1 MAQFKPMLAGE
12 ADVAKLAYPVY
23 ASPKLDG
30 IRFVVKDNKL
40 LTRSLKEVPNRHT
53 FNRYSGDALLEGLD
67 GEMILGLPVADDC
80 YRQTNSA
87 VMSRDGEPD
96 IDMYVFDLHDTDLN
110 YFDRYEL
117 LQKMLPD
124 VRKVAPRIQLL
135 EQKLI
140 KNAGDLL
147 EYEAALL
154 DAGHEG
160 VIVRGLGS
168 PYKFGRS
175 TAKEGY
181 LLKLKQFK
189 DGEAV
194 IVGFEELMHNANEAK
209 KNELGQTER
218 STHAE
223 NLVPGDTLGALIVR
237 DLESQVQFKI
247 GTGYTADMRK
257 MLWTRRNELGDQLV
271 KYKFFPVGVKDA
283 PRHPV
288 FVGLRSPLDM
298 G

>member
-30 IRFVVKDNKL
+30 IRFVVKDGRL
-40 LTRSLKEVPNRHT
+40 LTRSLKEVQNRFT
-53 FNRYSGDALLEGLD
+53 FGRYSDPLFEGLD
-67 GEMILGLPVADDC
+67 GEMILGNPTAEDC

-87 VMSRDGEPD
+87 VMSRDGEPE
-96 IDMYVFDLHDTDLN
+96 IDMYVFDLHDTDRA
-110 YFDRYEL
+110 YSDRYDL
-117 LQKMLPD
+117 LRHSIADLRSD
-124 VRKVAPRIQLL
+124 YPRIRLL

-140 KNAGDLL
+140 KNADDLL
-147 EYEAALL
+147 AYEAELL
-154 DAGHEG
+154 QQGHEG

-189 DGEAV
+189 DAEAI

-209 KNELGQTER
+209 TNELGHTER
-218 STHAE
+218 STDAAG
-223 NLVPGDTLGALIVR
+223 LVPMDTLGALIVR
-237 DLESQVQFKI
+237 DLNTNVQFKI
-247 GTGYTADMRK
+247 GTGFTAEQRK
-257 MLWTRRNELGDQLV
+257 TLWTRRNDIGDQLV
-271 KYKFFPVGVKDA
+271 KYKYFPIGIKEA

-288 FVGLRSPLDM
+288 YLGLRSPLDM
-298 G
+298 S

>member
-30 IRFVVKDNKL
+30 IRFVVKDGKL

-53 FNRYSGDALLEGLD
+53 FNRYSDPLFEGLD
-67 GEMILGLPVADDC
+67 GEMILGNPTADDC

-87 VMSRDGEPD
+87 VMSRDGEPE
-96 IDMYVFDLHDTDLN
+96 IDLYVFDLHDTDRT

-117 LQKMLPD
+117 LRHGIADLRTD
-124 VRKVAPRIQLL
+124 YPRIRLL
-135 EQKLI
+135 EQKHI
-140 KNAGDLL
+140 KCADDLL
-147 EYEAALL
+147 AYEAELL
-154 DAGHEG
+154 EQGHEG
-160 VIVRGLGS
+160 VIVRGMGS

-189 DGEAV
+189 DSEAI
-194 IVGFEELMHNANEAK
+194 IVGFEVQMHNANEAK
-209 KNELGQTER
+209 VNELGHTER
-218 STHAE
+218 STDAAG
-223 NLVPGDTLGALIVR
+223 LVPMGTLGALVCKDVETQIH
-237 DLESQVQFKI
+237 FKI
-247 GTGYTADMRK
+247 GTGFTAAQRQEIWD
-257 MLWTRRNELGDQLV
+257 RRPQLEGQLV
-271 KYKFFPVGVKDA
+271 KYKYFPIGIKEA

-288 FVGLRSPLDM
+288 YLGLRSPLDM

>member
-30 IRFVVKDNKL
+30 IRFVVKDGKL
-40 LTRSLKEVPNRHT
+40 LTRSLKEVPNRHV
-53 FNRYSGDALLEGLD
+53 FRQYSDFPYDGLD
-67 GEMILGLPVADDC
+67 GEMILGNPTAEDC

-87 VMSRDGEPD
+87 VMSHHGEPD
-96 IDMYVFDLHDTDLN
+96 ISMYVFDLHDTDRN
-110 YFDRYEL
+110 YFDRYEML
-117 LQKMLPD
+117 RELVPSLQKD
-124 VRKVAPRIQLL
+124 APRIELL

-140 KNAGDLL
+140 KSADDLL
-147 EYEAALL
+147 EYEAKLL
-154 DAGHEG
+154 EEGHEG
-160 VIVRGLGS
+160 VIVRGLNS
-168 PYKFGRS
+168 PYKYGRS

-189 DGEAV
+189 DAEAV
-194 IVGFEELMHNANEAK
+194 IVGFDELMHNANEAT

-223 NLVPGDTLGALIVR
+223 NLVPMDTLGALVVR
-237 DLESQVQFKI
+237 DVETQIQFKI
-247 GTGYTADMRK
+247 GTGFTAEQRK
-257 MLWTRRNELGDQLV
+257 LLWTRRHDLGDQLV
-271 KYKFFPVGVKDA
+271 KYKFFPVGVKVA

-288 FVGLRSPLDM
+288 FLGLRSPLDM
-298 G
+298 